1 MGREGVAYFTAV
13 LARDGADWQACDV
26 EAEETDDLGE
36 LADRLRGAAVHDG
49 TVLLL
54 LEREDSWFAI
64 VRVDGDDD
72 PRVFVSDLESALAS
86 PYAEA
91 LGLDELEAVGAL
103 AADLDGPRP
112 VASSS
117 AGPPA
122 AAGYEEDVED
132 ISEELDEGED
142 GLAEGPGGEDGEDG
156 AATAPSPAAGD
167 LDLLADLGVAP
178 EQLLALTGDDAP
190 TTGEAVGAIAEAAG
204 FADLVD
210 ALR

>member
-1 MGREGVAYFTAV
+1 MAYFTAV
-13 LARDGADWQACDV
+13 LARDGAGWEACDV

-36 LADRLRGAAVHDG
+36 LAGRLRGAAVDDG
-49 TVLLL
+49 TVLLV

-64 VRVDGDDD
+64 VRVDGEDD

-91 LGLDELEAVGAL
+91 LGLEELEAVGAL

-117 AGPPA
+117 AVTSGAP
-122 AAGYEEDVED
+122 GYEEDVED
-132 ISEELDEGED
+132 ISEELDEGEE
-142 GLAEGPGGEDGEDG
+142 GLAEATGHEDDEESG

>member
-13 LARDGADWQACDV
+13 LARDGAGWQACDV

-36 LADRLRGAAVHDG
+36 LADRLRGAAVDDG

-91 LGLDELEAVGAL
+91 LGLEELEAVGAL

-112 VASSS
+112 VVSSS
-117 AGPPA
+117 AGPS
-122 AAGYEEDVED
+122 AGAGFEEDVED
-132 ISEELDEGED
+132 ISEELDDGEE
-142 GLAEGPGGEDGEDG
+142 GLAEGSGREDGEDG
-156 AATAPSPAAGD
+156 EGTAASPAAGD
-167 LDLLADLGVAP
+167 LDLLADLGVSP

-190 TTGEAVGAIAEAAG
+190 TTGEAVGVIAEAAG

>member
-36 LADRLRGAAVHDG
+36 LADRLRGAAVDDG

-91 LGLDELEAVGAL
+91 LGLEELEAVGAL

-117 AGPPA
+117 AGTSA
-122 AAGYEEDVED
+122 APGYEEDVED
-132 ISEELDEGED
+132 ISEELDEGEE
-142 GLAEGPGGEDGEDG
+142 GLGEPGGEDEEEESP
-156 AATAPSPAAGD
+156 ATAPNPAAGD
-167 LDLLADLGVAP
+167 LDLLADLGVTP

>member
-1 MGREGVAYFTAV
+1 MAYFTAV

-36 LADRLRGAAVHDG
+36 LSGRLRGAAVDDG

-72 PRVFVSDLESALAS
+72 PRVFVSDLEAALAS
-86 PYAEA
+86 PYADA
-91 LGLDELEAVGAL
+91 LGLEELEAVGAL
-103 AADLDGPRP
+103 AADLDEPRP

-117 AGPPA
+117 AASASG
-122 AAGYEEDVED
+122 GGFEEDVED
-132 ISEELDEGED
+132 ISEELD
-142 GLAEGPGGEDGEDG
+142 DGEEEAEPEGGDG
-156 AATAPSPAAGD
+156 RNGTSASPAAGD